1 MPRTIEDRFWA
12 KVDRGG
18 ECWRWTAD
26 CDSSGYG
33 SLKTG
38 HTKVSAHRLSW
49 QLHHGQIPPGQSVL
63 HRCDNPRCVRPDHL
77 FLGTQAD
84 NIADMVAK
92 GRGHFNRMSAAERA
106 AHAANGLGWMT
117 PEERSA
123 LAFKRER
130 ELTEGQRASRSEKM
144 RAAWARHSPEERS
157 ARAARAT
164 ATRLARPTAEIE
176 ASASRRRETFRKKRE
191 AAA

>member
-1 MPRTIEDRFWA
+1 MPKTIEDRFWA

-18 ECWRWTAD
+18 ECWRWTAG

-33 SLKTG
+33 SLRVEHAKI
-38 HTKVSAHRLSW
+38 SAHRLSW
-49 QLHHGQIPPGQSVL
+49 QLHHGPIPPGQNVL
-63 HRCDNPRCVRPDHL
+63 HRCDNPRCVRPSHL

-84 NIADMVAK
+84 NIADMLAK
-92 GRGHFNRMSAAERA
+92 GRGCFDGMSPAERRAYA
-106 AHAANGLGWMT
+106 AKGLGGLT
-117 PEERSA
+117 SEERSA

-130 ELTEGQRASRSEKM
+130 ELTQGQRASRSEKM

-191 AAA
+191 AA

>member
-1 MPRTIEDRFWA
+1 MSKAIEDRFWA

-18 ECWRWTAD
+18 ECWLWTAGR
-26 CDSSGYG
+26 DSSGYG
-33 SLKTG
+33 SLRTG

-49 QLHHGQIPPGQSVL
+49 QLHHGQIPPGQNVL

-84 NIADMVAK
+84 NVADMVAK
-92 GRGHFNRMSAAERA
+92 GRGCFDRMSPSERTAYAARGRG
-106 AHAANGLGWMT
+106 GLT

-130 ELTEGQRASRSEKM
+130 ELTKGQRASRSEKM
-144 RAAWARHSPEERS
+144 RAAWARYTPEQRA
-157 ARAARAT
+157 ARAARST
-164 ATRLARPTAEIE
+164 ATRLARPIAEID
-176 ASASRRRETFRKKRE
+176 ASVSRRRETFRKKRE
-191 AAA
+191 AA

>member
-1 MPRTIEDRFWA
+1 MPKTIEDRFWA
-12 KVDRGG
+12 KVDRGDG
-18 ECWRWTAD
+18 CWRWTAG

-38 HTKVSAHRLSW
+38 QTKVSAHRLSW
-49 QLHHGQIPPGQSVL
+49 QLHHGPVPPGQNVL
-63 HRCDNPRCVRPDHL
+63 HRCDNPRCVRPSHL

-84 NIADMVAK
+84 NIADMLAK
-92 GRGHFNRMSAAERA
+92 GRGCFDRMSPAERRACA
-106 AHAANGLGWMT
+106 AKGLGGLT

-130 ELTEGQRASRSEKM
+130 ELTQSQRTSRSEKM
-144 RAAWARHSPEERS
+144 RAAWARYSPEERS

-176 ASASRRRETFRKKRE
+176 ASMSRRRETFRKKRG
-191 AAA
+191 AA